1 VQQSGKTWPQLAFTL
16 ANCGELTAWHA
27 HLQPPSATCR
37 SFVRAHLSWK
47 DEKAVSEKKSLFK
60 QTLGVGLLLL
70 LSGCQVARNAQS
82 DLSRLV
88 NSDPFATPK
97 PAVSAPRTA
106 SAAAKPATTE
116 PAVAAAAPAKSAP
129 TTTVAPVDLIGKSE
143 GEVRA
148 LLGPPTSVEERA
160 PGKTWH
166 YREGQCSVDIQLYPD
181 VQTKQFGTLAY
192 EVKSDDNTDEGK
204 RGCLA
209 QLQSRAP
216 AKGGE

>member
-1 VQQSGKTWPQLAFTL
+1 VK
-16 ANCGELTAWHA
+16 
-27 HLQPPSATCR
+27 
-37 SFVRAHLSWK
+37 
-47 DEKAVSEKKSLFK
+47 EKKSLFK

-88 NSDPFATPK
+88 NSDPFSKPK
-97 PAVSAPRTA
+97 PAVSAPRAGT
-106 SAAAKPATTE
+106 AAAKPTTTE
-116 PAVAAAAPAKSAP
+116 PAVAAATPAKEVP
-129 TTTVAPVDLIGKSE
+129 TTTTAPVDLIGKSE

-166 YREGQCSVDIQLYPD
+166 YREGQCTVDIQLYPD
-181 VQTKQFGTLAY
+181 VQTRQFGTLAY

-209 QLQSRAP
+209 QFQSRAP
-216 AKGGE
+216 AKGGG

>member
-1 VQQSGKTWPQLAFTL
+1 M
-16 ANCGELTAWHA
+16 
-27 HLQPPSATCR
+27 
-37 SFVRAHLSWK
+37 
-47 DEKAVSEKKSLFK
+47 SEGKSLFK

-70 LSGCQVARNAQS
+70 LSSCQVARNAQS

-88 NSDPFATPK
+88 NSDPFASPK
-97 PAVSAPRTA
+97 PAAAAPRAATA
-106 SAAAKPATTE
+106 RTKPTIAE
-116 PAVAAAAPAKSAP
+116 PAVATATPETAAPDKSAPAAAP
-129 TTTVAPVDLIGKSE
+129 VELIGKSE

-160 PGKTWH
+160 PGKTWR
-166 YREGQCSVDIQLYPD
+166 YREGQCTIDIQLYPD

-209 QLQSRAP
+209 QLQSRAQ
-216 AKGGE
+216 AKGG